1 MDEKLIIKMDLN
13 AIVVINKDETEP
25 LLYGCD

>member
-13 AIVVINKDETEP
+13 AIVVINIDETEP
-25 LLYGCD
+25 LLYGGD